1 MTEENKK
8 DIKKAISIYKI
19 DTNLINLEDGE
30 DDIIDKVTEKIVA
43 SKYSPVACE
52 IKQDFL
58 QEYNKRCYKLTST
71 NNVSWEDFVNQ
82 FTTNKL
88 QLKKMN
94 NSSVILLIESKENH
108 KNVFAI
114 CFGSLAFF
122 VLQDIIDKEFGLD
135 ILSRIIEPNEN
146 ILKASKGRK
155 VVGTTQ
161 GQLSIYRQLHS
172 LNDIDDFGSIFQELN
187 VTIKKETLEKF
198 GIETEKNFKNCCAKQ
213 SFQIKTS
220 ISASTIEKFI
230 KGCEYALT
238 QDKQPINSTREI
250 DHKSNAEAYQR
261 IKNGAIHKIW
271 ENINDDTEKN
281 MQYDLCHKE
290 FDKYMQ
296 ADSYKLKYARHS
308 IDIESHQTLKD
319 ILPTEIKTEEE
330 FNSFIE
336 SAKIVSYKVDG
347 FPETSDSVFKHLFI
361 EHEETISGE
370 VQKYFILNGNIYKL
384 EESFLQSLN
393 DKIKKFKDKGLFYKT
408 NDVKICNKNDYEGT
422 YNKSYIDCENYVVVH
437 PFLINNIEICDFMKI
452 ENDDLFLYFV
462 KDKFS
467 ATVRDLA
474 YQIYTTAKII
484 ENNKNSNYE
493 DLKNFCK
500 KFKQQT
506 EYSTRT
512 HLDENQL
519 LDLFKTK
526 SIKYVFMFR
535 DESNRSLEKEPHKF
549 NSNIAKFALI
559 DLVHKMNLLDSASIL
574 IEQVQTES

>member
-220 ISASTIEKFI
+220 ISASTIEK
-230 KGCEYALT
+230 
-238 QDKQPINSTREI
+238 DR
-250 DHKSNAEAYQR
+250 KS
-261 IKNGAIHKIW
+261 
-271 ENINDDTEKN
+271 
-281 MQYDLCHKE
+281 
-290 FDKYMQ
+290 
-296 ADSYKLKYARHS
+296 
-308 IDIESHQTLKD
+308 
-319 ILPTEIKTEEE
+319 
-330 FNSFIE
+330 
-336 SAKIVSYKVDG
+336 
-347 FPETSDSVFKHLFI
+347 
-361 EHEETISGE
+361 
-370 VQKYFILNGNIYKL
+370 
-384 EESFLQSLN
+384 
-393 DKIKKFKDKGLFYKT
+393 
-408 NDVKICNKNDYEGT
+408 
-422 YNKSYIDCENYVVVH
+422 VV
-437 PFLINNIEICDFMKI
+437 
-452 ENDDLFLYFV
+452 
-462 KDKFS
+462 
-467 ATVRDLA
+467 
-474 YQIYTTAKII
+474 
-484 ENNKNSNYE
+484 
-493 DLKNFCK
+493 
-500 KFKQQT
+500 
-506 EYSTRT
+506 
-512 HLDENQL
+512 
-519 LDLFKTK
+519 
-526 SIKYVFMFR
+526 
-535 DESNRSLEKEPHKF
+535 
-549 NSNIAKFALI
+549 
-559 DLVHKMNLLDSASIL
+559 
-574 IEQVQTES
+574 